1 MLVYRLQNTRYA
13 HELSGEGAR
22 LHGGRWNHIG
32 IPCVYAAESRAL
44 AVLEFSVNVNIERI
58 LRNLSMTSIEIP
70 DDIHQ
75 VSISHLPG
83 DWNHYP
89 APPSTKEFGSHLL
102 NSAQH
107 LIIKIPSSVIPDEY
121 NYLINPRHP
130 GSNLCQIKEV
140 KDFVY
145 DIRIKTV

>member
-1 MLVYRLQNTRYA
+1 MLVYRLQNTQYA
-13 HELSGEGAR
+13 RDLSGEGSR
-22 LHGGRWNHIG
+22 LHGGRWNHVG

-58 LRNLSMTSIEIP
+58 LRNLSMTTIEIP

-75 VSISHLPG
+75 VSVSLLPG

-89 APPSTKEFGSHLL
+89 APPSTKEFGSRLL
-102 NSAQH
+102 KSAEH
-107 LIIKIPSSVIPDEY
+107 LIVKMPSSVIVEEY

-130 GSNLCQIKEV
+130 NSNLCRIIEV
-140 KDFVY
+140 KDFIY
-145 DIRIKTV
+145 DIRIKAV